1 MTLDEAIKHA
11 EEVAEKNEEEC
22 ESWAYGA
29 SQINDDENRKKQ
41 YQKHAEMWRE
51 CAEEHRQLAEW
62 FKELKQLREQQSC
75 ENSIVEWKKD
85 FKGYVN
91 SLSMPRDDYNG
102 IMEYIDELPVTPQ
115 TKTREWIFVDKAH
128 EHAHCSECDY
138 GDVDLMNGRPH
149 NYCPNCGAK
158 MVEPQEG
165 G

>member
-11 EEVAEKNEEEC
+11 EEVANTNERLC
-22 ESWAYGA
+22 KTVHPAMQLSDH
-29 SQINDDENRKKQ
+29 SK
-41 YQKHAEMWRE
+41 
-51 CAEEHRQLAEW
+51 CAVEHRQLAEW
-62 FKELKQLREQQSC
+62 LKELKQLREQQSC

-158 MVEPQEG
+158 MVEPQERSDKK
-165 G
+165 